1 MKTCYR
7 FRLAPETEV
16 QNSNG
21 IKIID
26 LQNWVTGTY
35 IVSLKS
41 NGKII
46 QSEKFTKY

>member
-7 FRLAPETEV
+7 FRLAPDTEV
-16 QNSNG
+16 QNNNG

-35 IVSLKS
+35 IVYLKTKA
-41 NGKII
+41 GIV